1 MVLEFQYFSDNDLN
15 FILGDLALALNNIA
29 TSEYLIDSLNELK
42 KSLSDLSLY

>member
-1 MVLEFQYFSDNDLN
+1 MILEFQYFSDNDLH
-15 FILGDLALALNNIA
+15 FILWDLALTLNNIA